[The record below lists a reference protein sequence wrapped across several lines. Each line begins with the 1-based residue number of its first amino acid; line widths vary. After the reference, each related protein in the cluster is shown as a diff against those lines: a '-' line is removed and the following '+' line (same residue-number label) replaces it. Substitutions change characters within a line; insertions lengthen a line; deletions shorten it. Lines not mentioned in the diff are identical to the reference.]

1 MKKLSHKIINANA
14 MEYEKKRPDASGAS
28 GIARGT
34 AIKSLGLG
42 VLAAAVGWRLTGV
55 ADAAP
60 RTQGGWRWCNK
71 CEGMFYAVSTMNHM
85 GVCPAGGHHDD
96 SGSGHYMANVG
107 ESVSGKQQGG
117 WRWCHKCEGMFYAVS
132 TMNHMG
138 VCPAGGHHDNSGSG
152 HYAAISGEDASVGDC
167 RQQGG
172 WRWCHKCEGMFYAR
186 ASAGKGVCP
195 ARGHHDDSGSSHYA
209 FLF

>member
-85 GVCPAGGHHDD
+85 GVCPAGGHHD
-96 SGSGHYMANVG
+96 
-107 ESVSGKQQGG
+107 
-117 WRWCHKCEGMFYAVS
+117 
-132 TMNHMG
+132 
-138 VCPAGGHHDNSGSG
+138 NSGSG